1 MELMR
6 ILFIQILIMYAYIF
20 GGWLLIKTQLLDREG
35 ARQMSKILLYI
46 ITPVVVINAYTHMPF
61 SKENTVSLLIA
72 FGLSAIALLLSI
84 IISRIVFSKDYKIER
99 FGTAFSNAG
108 FMGVPLVMA
117 VVGNEGIFYISA
129 FIALISV
136 LQWTYGV
143 YAITDSKDV
152 ISFKKIITNPIVIS
166 LFIGVSVYLLGGIG
180 FVMPVVLTDQMAKLS
195 GILGPLAMMI
205 LGTYV
210 ARLTLKDFLSN
221 RLIYRSTLFRLII
234 IPIIT
239 LFIFTLLPEKYETI
253 ALVIL
258 IVSSAPVGINTAIFA
273 ELYQIDNK
281 RAVVSVGFSTL
292 LSIFSM
298 PLIVGLATLIW

>member
-1 MELMR
+1 MLLMG
-6 ILFIQILIMYAYIF
+6 ILFIQILIMFAYIL
-20 GGWLLIKTQLLDREG
+20 GGWLLIKTKLLDREG

-61 SKENTVSLLIA
+61 SKENTLALLIA
-72 FGLSAIALLLSI
+72 FLLSAIALLLSI
-84 IISRIVFSKDYKIER
+84 IVSRIVFNKNYKIER

-152 ISFKKIITNPIVIS
+152 ISFKKIMTNPIVIS
-166 LFIGVSVYLLGGIG
+166 LFTGIAVYVLGGLG
-180 FVMPVVLTDQMAKLS
+180 FVMPSVILDQMAKLS

-210 ARLTLKDFLSN
+210 ARLSLKDFIGNTSVYLS
-221 RLIYRSTLFRLII
+221 TFFRLVI
-234 IPIIT
+234 IPIM
-239 LFIFTLLPEKYETI
+239 TLLIFSFLPKNYETI

-298 PLIVGLATLIW
+298 PLIVLLSTIFW

>member
-1 MELMR
+1 MELMG
-6 ILFIQILIMYAYIF
+6 ILFIQILIMFFYIL
-20 GGWLLIKTQLLDREG
+20 GGLLLIKTKILDREG
-35 ARQMSKILLYI
+35 TRQMSKILLYI
-46 ITPVVVINAYTHMPF
+46 ITPIVVINAYTHMPF
-61 SKENTVSLLIA
+61 SRENTLSLMIA
-72 FGLSAIALLLSI
+72 FLLSTIALLLSI
-84 IISRIVFSKDYKIER
+84 IVSRIVFKKHFKIER

-143 YAITDSKDV
+143 YAMTDSKDV

-166 LFIGVSVYLLGGIG
+166 LFIGIAVYVLGGFG
-180 FVMPVVLTDQMAKLS
+180 FVMPEIILNQMDKLS

-210 ARLTLKDFLSN
+210 ARLSLKDFIGTKTVYL
-221 RLIYRSTLFRLII
+221 STLFRLII
-234 IPIIT
+234 IPIMT
-239 LFIFTLLPEKYETI
+239 LFIFTLLPKQYETI

-298 PLIVGLATLIW
+298 PLIVLLSTLIW